1 MVDVSYKRFFAAL
14 MACALFFLTSCAGLT
29 NAGSS
34 GAAPILAPL
43 VQSAP
48 GDVVSAFLNS
58 WKTRDYGAMYN
69 QISVQ
74 SRNLYTQSVFQTTYE
89 TADNATGLED
99 LTYTIREAS
108 TQGTSAAVKY
118 DIAITSSLFG
128 TIEDKNRTMRL
139 VQDPA
144 GWRVAWSSMDIF
156 DGLAGGAQI
165 RSIAQ
170 PNERANIYDRNGL
183 PLAEQGGTVIA
194 IYTRRQNIPDE
205 AACIDLLARLL
216 RRQRQD
222 LVELFSRFLPES
234 AFYLG
239 EIEPDVNAANSQ
251 LLLDLCGV
259 GEGQKYER
267 QTRHYYRGNAVSHVL
282 GYIGQIPVDEV
293 STWESRGYQAGDLIG
308 RTGIESAFEE
318 QLSGKAQR
326 ILRIIEPGGTPIRT
340 LGNTDGTP
348 PTPIMLTIDRDL
360 QVVVSQ
366 ALSDAYNYADGSWG
380 ARSVSTGAA
389 AVVMDVNTGAI
400 LAMSSFPLYE
410 PDIFNPD
417 TFCCQPVTAGDRI
430 AEIFADSRRPLVNRI
445 FLDQFSPGSI
455 YKIITTAAAAGENIR
470 DPNEIFYCDLQWDDG
485 PSFGDTAGFIRG
497 DWRKWEPEEF
507 RIPTGDVTMSQAL
520 TSSCDPF
527 YYQMSAMLFNQRGP
541 TVVVDYA
548 HRMGLGSMTGI
559 NYYGPEAAGVL
570 PIPNNVTEAINNGIG
585 QGDVKVTPIQMVR
598 IAAAIA
604 NGGKVF
610 QPYLVQQVGGMDGTA
625 VTFQAEPTVAVEM
638 GLSEDVLKV
647 IRDGMCEVTTN
658 EKLGTA
664 VWPFEDTPYHVCGK
678 TGTAQTSRYPNAWFV
693 SYVPAENPQI
703 AIAVVVEQSLEG
715 SQVAAPITRRI
726 IDAYMGAPFWEYP
739 GLWLDPY
746 TPLTVP
752 EGGTYGG

>member
-1 MVDVSYKRFFAAL
+1 MIHLSPQKLFAAL
-14 MACALFFLTSCAGLT
+14 MACLMLILTSCAGLT
-29 NAGSS
+29 ASGSNTN
-34 GAAPILAPL
+34 APILAPL
-43 VQSAP
+43 MQGSP
-48 GDVVSAFLNS
+48 GDAVSAFLNS
-58 WKTRDYGAMYN
+58 WKTRDYAAMYN
-69 QISVQ
+69 QISVK
-74 SRNLYTQSVFQTTYE
+74 SRELYTQSVFQTTYE
-89 TADNATGLED
+89 NADSVTGLED
-99 LTYTIREAS
+99 VTYTVHDI
-108 TQGTSAAVKY
+108 TLQGTSAAVTY
-118 DIAITSSLFG
+118 DLAITSGLFG

-139 VQDPA
+139 VQDPS

-170 PNERANIYDRNGL
+170 PNERANIYDREGL

-194 IYTRRQNIPDE
+194 IYTRRQNIADE
-205 AACIDLLARLL
+205 AACIELLATLL
-216 RRQRQD
+216 RRPRQE
-222 LVELFSRFLPES
+222 LVDLFSRFLPES

-239 EIEPDVNAANSQ
+239 EIEPDVAASNSQ
-251 LLLDLCGV
+251 LLLELCGV
-259 GEGQKYER
+259 DEGQKYER
-267 QTRHYYRGNAVSHVL
+267 QTRNYYRGNAVSHVL

-293 STWESRGYQAGDLIG
+293 STWESRGYQSGDLIG

-326 ILRIIEPGGTPIRT
+326 VLRIVEPGGTAIRS
-340 LGNTDGTP
+340 LGSTEGTP

-360 QVVVSQ
+360 QVEVAQ
-366 ALSDAYNYADGSWG
+366 ALSDAYNYAEGSWG

-389 AVVMDVNTGAI
+389 VVVMDVNTGAI
-400 LAMSSFPLYE
+400 LAMSSYPLFE

-430 AEIFADSRRPLVNRI
+430 AEIFADSRRPLTNRI
-445 FLDQFSPGSI
+445 FLDQFSPGSV

-470 DPNEIFYCDLQWDDG
+470 DPDEIFYCDLQWDEG

-507 RIPTGDVTMSQAL
+507 RFPTGDITMSQAL
-520 TSSCDPF
+520 ASSCDPF
-527 YYQMSAMLFNQRGP
+527 YYQMSAELFNQRGP
-541 TVVVDYA
+541 TIVVDYA

-559 NYYGPEAAGVL
+559 NYYGPEAAGIL
-570 PIPNNVTEAINNGIG
+570 PIPANVTEAINNGIG
-585 QGDVKVTPIQMVR
+585 QGDVKVTLIQMVR

-625 VTFQAEPTVAVEM
+625 VTFQAEPTVAVDM
-638 GLSEDVLKV
+638 GLSEDVLDV
-647 IRDGMCEVTTN
+647 IREGMCEVTTN

-664 VWPFEDTPYHVCGK
+664 VWPFEGTSYRVCGK

-693 SYVPAENPQI
+693 AYAPAENPQI

-726 IDAYMGAPFWEYP
+726 LDAYMGDPVWGYP

-746 TPLTVP
+746 TPLMVP

>member
-1 MVDVSYKRFFAAL
+1 MVNLPSKKLQITLATCL
-14 MACALFFLTSCAGLT
+14 MLVLTSCSGLT
-29 NAGSS
+29 ASGSNAN
-34 GAAPILAPL
+34 APILAPL
-43 VQSAP
+43 TQTSP

-58 WKTRDYGAMYN
+58 WKTRDYAAMYN

-74 SRNLYTQSVFQTTYE
+74 SRDLYTLSVFQTTYE
-89 TADNATGLED
+89 NADTVTGLED
-99 LTYTIREAS
+99 LTYTVRDIS
-108 TQGTSAAVKY
+108 LQGTSAAVIY
-118 DIAITSSLFG
+118 DIAITSGLFG
-128 TIEDKNRTMRL
+128 TIEDKGRTMRL
-139 VQDPA
+139 VQDPT

-170 PNERANIYDRNGL
+170 PNERANIYDRNGQ
-183 PLAEQGGTVIA
+183 PVAEQGGTVSA

-205 AACIDLLARLL
+205 AACIDLLATLL

-222 LVELFSRFLPES
+222 LVELFSRFLPET

-239 EIEPDVNAANSQ
+239 EIEPDVDAANSQ
-251 LLLDLCGV
+251 LLFDLCGV
-259 GEGQKYER
+259 GDGQKYER
-267 QTRHYYRGNAVSHVL
+267 QTRRYYRGNAVSHVL
-282 GYIGQIPVDEV
+282 GYIGQIPIDEV

-318 QLSGKAQR
+318 HLSGKAQR
-326 ILRIIEPGGTPIRT
+326 LLRIIEPGGTPIRD
-340 LGNTDGTP
+340 LGSTEGTP

-360 QVVVSQ
+360 QVTVAQ
-366 ALSDAYNYADGSWG
+366 ALADAYNYAEGSWG
-380 ARSVSTGAA
+380 ARSISTGAA

-400 LAMSSFPLYE
+400 LAMSSYPLFE

-430 AEIFADSRRPLVNRI
+430 TEIIADARRPLVNRV
-445 FLDQFSPGSI
+445 FLDQFSPGST

-470 DPNEIFYCDLQWDDG
+470 DPNDIFYCDLQWDEG

-507 RIPTGDVTMSQAL
+507 RFPTGDVTMSQAL

-527 YYQMSAMLFNQRGP
+527 FYQMSAELFSQRGP
-541 TVVVDYA
+541 TILVDYA

-559 NYYGPEAAGVL
+559 NYYGPEAAGIL
-570 PIPNNVTEAINNGIG
+570 PIPGNVTEAINSGIG

-604 NGGKVF
+604 NGGKVY
-610 QPYLVQQVGGMDGTA
+610 QPYLVQQIGGIDGTP
-625 VTFQAEPTVAVEM
+625 VTFQAQPTVAVEM
-638 GLSEDVLKV
+638 GLSEDVLAI
-647 IRDGMCEVTTN
+647 IRAGMCEVTTN

-664 VWPFEDTPYHVCGK
+664 VWPFEGTSYHVCGK
-678 TGTAQTSRYPNAWFV
+678 TGTAQTSRYPSAWFV
-693 SYVPAENPQI
+693 AYVPAENPQI

-726 IDAYMGAPFWEYP
+726 LDAYMGDPVWEYP